1 MKTLEEASRREVSNM
16 TAICQELQGC
26 MADLSENWN
35 KVDEL
40 LSELREYGYDGMNEV
55 CDKGYSIMEDYET
68 LVEGELDGFWEDINL
83 TLTEFKGGE

>member
-16 TAICQELQGC
+16 TAICQKLQNC

-40 LSELREYGYDGMNEV
+40 LSELREYGWSLYTKVPKALLNIVKRGGAYIRK
-55 CDKGYSIMEDYET
+55 CRRS
-68 LVEGELDGFWEDINL
+68 EGLPS
-83 TLTEFKGGE
+83 